1 MINSKML
8 KEPLFLEFNSS
19 GVLDRTVQAI
29 PLHNMANTNNLV
41 SAYKYS
47 ILKEP
52 EDSNIKR
59 ETNNERE
66 TNEPA
71 SQYYR
76 NSPDVNNDDIMCYL
90 PCFDRDSRYGRI
102 GVPNCFRGFGLNFH
116 FLIDCFT
123 D

>member
-19 GVLDRTVQAI
+19 GVLDRSVQAI
-29 PLHNMANTNNLV
+29 PLHNIANTNDLV
-41 SAYKYS
+41 SAYQYT

-66 TNEPA
+66 LSEEHLDYA
-71 SQYYR
+71 S
-76 NSPDVNNDDIMCYL
+76 SSSMNNDVMCYL
-90 PCFDRDSRYGRI
+90 PCFDKDSRYGRI
-102 GVPNCFRGFGLNFH
+102 GVPNCFRGFGFNLR
-116 FLIDCFT
+116 FLVDCFT